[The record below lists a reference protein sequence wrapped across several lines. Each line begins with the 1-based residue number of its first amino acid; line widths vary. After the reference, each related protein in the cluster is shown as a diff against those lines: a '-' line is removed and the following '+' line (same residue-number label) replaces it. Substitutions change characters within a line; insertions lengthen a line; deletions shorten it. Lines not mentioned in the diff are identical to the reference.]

1 MDPELQAL
9 GVRLADSVVR
19 NTATAIADRIGA
31 LKAKKQDQ
39 QTIADLEEIVNDL
52 IADKSE
58 VVRIAQAYQEEL
70 VAQRISDS
78 DVQYITKN
86 IVPVLKRLIQSG
98 TPDAGQASQSQ
109 EVMNLIEPILSVETV
124 TVLQLLGFNFRKAIG
139 QPLTELVSHAILA
152 KARPD
157 NDSAVEI
164 QKLIAQRELAL
175 FEVVKDPA
183 AYARFKEM
191 TGFTPER

>member
-9 GVRLADSVVR
+9 GVRLAESVVR
-19 NTATAIADRIGA
+19 NTASAIADRIGV

-39 QTIADLEEIVNDL
+39 QTIADLEEIVNGL

-70 VAQRISDS
+70 VAQRISGS
-78 DVQYITKN
+78 DVQYITTN
-86 IVPVLKRLIQSG
+86 IVPVLKKLIESG

-152 KARPD
+152 KAQPD
-157 NDSAVEI
+157 NDSAVEM
-164 QKLIAQRELAL
+164 QKLTTQREMAL
-175 FEVVKDPA
+175 FEVAKDPA
-183 AYARFKEM
+183 AYARFNEM
-191 TGFTPER
+191 TGRK